1 MSVLAWPSLGKKIC
15 SETCSE
21 RSLSGNAGSGGG
33 PGVPDHHRM
42 AAGCWE
48 SAVMKKTNT
57 EENL

>member
-1 MSVLAWPSLGKKIC
+1 MC

-21 RSLSGNAGSGGG
+21 RSLPGNASSGGG